1 MGRVSRWLGLAG
13 VAFVGLAFLGLN
25 FMGDTPSLDDAT
37 AAEIIEHWTQV
48 ANGNLAATFL
58 VLCVPFLVIFGAAV
72 LARHHGSGP
81 FVFDSWSFVFGVG
94 IAVAAVGF
102 VWEAAG
108 VAAIA
113 DVAHSGF
120 SDMVLQLHVGGGRL
134 HMIWAVGL
142 SLTLIGAAGMFIRR
156 SGFDRVLGWIA
167 LVVGIVGLLPE
178 PIGLAGT
185 LAAVVWILIA
195 SVTNVGR
202 TI

>member
-1 MGRVSRWLGLAG
+1 M
-13 VAFVGLAFLGLN
+13 
-25 FMGDTPSLDDAT
+25 
-37 AAEIIEHWTQV
+37 
-48 ANGNLAATFL
+48 
-58 VLCVPFLVIFGAAV
+58 
-72 LARHHGSGP
+72 
-81 FVFDSWSFVFGVG
+81 FGVG

-113 DVAHSGF
+113 DVADSGF
-120 SDMVLQLHVGGGRL
+120 SDMVVQLHVGGGRL
-134 HMIWAVGL
+134 HMIWAAGL
-142 SLTLIGAAGMFIRR
+142 SLTLIGAAGMFVRR

-195 SVTNVGR
+195 SVTNVAR
-202 TI
+202 TR